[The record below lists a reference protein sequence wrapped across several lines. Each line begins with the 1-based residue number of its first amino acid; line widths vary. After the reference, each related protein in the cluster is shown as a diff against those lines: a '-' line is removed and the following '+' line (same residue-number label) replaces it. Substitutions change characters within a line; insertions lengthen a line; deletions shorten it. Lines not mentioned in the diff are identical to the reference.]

1 MEAKELLREGCNQF
15 NISINE
21 DQINQFFDYKSIL
34 LEWNEKMNLTAIQ
47 EEKDIVVKHFLDSIS
62 CCLMA
67 ELKST
72 GSIIDVGTGAGFPG
86 IPLRIMLPDIKLT
99 LLDSLN
105 KRINFLRE
113 VCTTLKLTNVSFVH
127 GRAEDMGQ
135 SKLYREK
142 FDCAVARAVAPL
154 NVLAEYCLPFVKVG
168 GYFVCQKGPQLEE
181 EMQEARKA
189 INVLGGEVVKQE
201 IIKLP
206 FSDISHRI
214 VVIRKVRQ
222 TPTNYPRKAGKPSKE
237 PII

>member
-1 MEAKELLREGCNQF
+1 MEAKDLLKEGCNQF
-15 NISINE
+15 NISISE
-21 DQINQFFDYKSIL
+21 EQISQFFEYKRIL
-34 LEWNEKMNLTAIQ
+34 LEWNEKMNLTAI
-47 EEKDIVVKHFLDSIS
+47 EEERDIVIKHFLDSIT
-62 CCLMA
+62 CCLIE
-67 ELKST
+67 ELKGS

-86 IPLRIMLPDIKLT
+86 IPLRIMLPEIKLT

-105 KRINFLRE
+105 KRINFLKE
-113 VCTTLKLTNVSFVH
+113 VCDELKLSEVSFVH

-142 FDCAVARAVAPL
+142 FDYAVARAVAPL
-154 NVLAEYCLPFVKVG
+154 NVLAEYCLPFVRVG
-168 GYFVCQKGPQLEE
+168 GYFICQKGPQLEE
-181 EMQEARKA
+181 EMKGAKKA
-189 INVLGGEVVKQE
+189 ISILGGEVIKQE

-214 VVIRKVRQ
+214 AVIKKVKQ